1 MTQAWTS
8 IGLAALF
15 SVAAFGQAGI
25 TASGISAPAF
35 VAADVHV
42 SAKSRMP
49 SMAAGGLRGTRYLV
63 RQATMVDLISL
74 AYNIDNDKILA
85 GPIWLDSDRFD
96 VSARAPAGS
105 TPEQAQLMLQ
115 ALLAER
121 FGLKLRKDSK
131 ELPGFVLSM
140 GSGKPKM
147 KPAADASAPTSC
159 QGQPQTAPPSP
170 DTIPQQVVDC
180 HSISMDD
187 LARIAGQV
195 ASVNTPGTGLNK
207 TGLDGKW
214 DFTIKWTP
222 TGLLARA
229 GADGVSI
236 FDAVDKQLGLKLEA
250 GKVPVPVIF
259 VDSVN
264 EAPTPN
270 AADISKF
277 LPPPPPTEFDLAVIK
292 PTNPDFKGIRLQIL
306 PSGQINIQG
315 ATLNFLIQQ
324 IYDIYPDMIQGA
336 PKFMD
341 DDRWDIT
348 GRATSTDP
356 GQPAQADPETRNK
369 MIRKLMEDRFKL
381 KAHFEDRVVPAYT
394 LSSIKPKMAKADPT
408 TRTGCNEGPG
418 PDGKDPRIANP
429 VLSRLLYC
437 RNMTMAQFADR
448 LPQLANGYVQ
458 GAVLDK
464 TGLTDAYD
472 FTVSFSASGILQN
485 GLPGPGQA
493 PAQPGAGGASD
504 PNGALSFSEAVSK
517 QLGLKL
523 ELEKRPAPVLVIDH
537 VEQKPTEN

>member
-1 MTQAWTS
+1 MIRASTS
-8 IGLAALF
+8 VGFVALF
-15 SVAAFGQAGI
+15 SGAVFGQAGI
-25 TASGISAPAF
+25 VVSGTSAPAF

-74 AYNIDNDKILA
+74 AYDIDNDKILA
-85 GPIWLDSDRFD
+85 GPRWLDTDRFD

-105 TPEQAQLMLQ
+105 TPEQAKLMLQ
-115 ALLAER
+115 TLLAER
-121 FGLKLRKDSK
+121 FSLKLHKDSK

-147 KPAADASAPTSC
+147 KPAADASAPPGC

-180 HSISMDD
+180 HSMSMDD

-195 ASVNTPGTGLNK
+195 ANNNGNGLNK
-207 TGLDGKW
+207 TGLEGKW
-214 DFTIKWTP
+214 DFTVKWTP

-229 GADGVSI
+229 GADGISI

-250 GKVPVPVIF
+250 GKVPIPVIF

-264 EAPTPN
+264 EAATPN

-277 LPPPPPTEFDLAVIK
+277 LPPPPPAEFDLAVIK
-292 PTNPDFKGIRLQIL
+292 PTNPDFRGIRLNIL

-315 ATLNFLIQQ
+315 ATLNFLLQQ
-324 IYDIYPDMIQGA
+324 IYDIFPDMIQGG

-348 GRATSTDP
+348 AKMISTDP
-356 GQPAQADPETRNK
+356 GQPAQADPDTRNK
-369 MIRKLMEDRFKL
+369 AIGKLLEDRFKL

-394 LSSIKPKMAKADPT
+394 LSSVKPKMAKADPT
-408 TRTGCNEGPG
+408 TRAACNEGPG
-418 PDGKDPRIANP
+418 PDGKDPRVANP

-437 RNMTMAQFADR
+437 RNMTMAQFADQ
-448 LPQLANGYVQ
+448 LPQLASGYVHA
-458 GAVLDK
+458 AVLDK
-464 TGLTDAYD
+464 TGLTDVYD
-472 FTVSFSASGILQN
+472 FTLSFSAIGILQN

-504 PNGALSFSEAVSK
+504 PNGALSLSEAVSK

-537 VEQKPTEN
+537 VEQHPAEN

>member
-8 IGLAALF
+8 IGLVALF
-15 SVAAFGQAGI
+15 SGAAFGQAGI
-25 TASGISAPAF
+25 IASGTSAPAF
-35 VAADVHV
+35 EAADVHV

-74 AYNIDNDKILA
+74 AYDIDNDKILA
-85 GPIWLDSDRFD
+85 GPKWLDTDRFD
-96 VSARAPAGS
+96 VSARAPSGS
-105 TPEQAQLMLQ
+105 TPEQVKLMLQ
-115 ALLAER
+115 TLLAER
-121 FGLKLRKDSK
+121 FSLKFHKDSK
-131 ELPGFVLSM
+131 ELPGFVLST

-147 KPAADASAPTSC
+147 KPAADASAPWTC

-180 HSISMDD
+180 HSMSMDD
-187 LARIAGQV
+187 FARIVGQI
-195 ASVNTPGTGLNK
+195 ANNSGNGLNK

-222 TGLLARA
+222 PALLARA
-229 GADGVSI
+229 GADGISI

-250 GKVPVPVIF
+250 GKVPQPVIF

-277 LPPPPPTEFDLAVIK
+277 LPPPPALEFEGAVVK
-292 PTNPDFKGIRLQIL
+292 PTNPDFKGTRMQIL

-315 ATLNFLIQQ
+315 ATLSILLQQ
-324 IYDIYPDMIQGA
+324 FYDVTSDMMQGA

-341 DDRWDIT
+341 EDRWDIT
-348 GRATSTDP
+348 GKVISTDP
-356 GQPAQADPETRNK
+356 GQPAQADPETRT
-369 MIRKLMEDRFKL
+369 KLIIKLLEDRFKL
-381 KAHFEDRVVPAYT
+381 KMHFEDRVVPAYT
-394 LSSIKPKMAKADPT
+394 LSSVKPKMAKADPT

-418 PDGKDPRIANP
+418 PDGKDPRLANP

-437 RNMTMAQFADR
+437 RNITMAQFAER
-448 LPQLANGYVQ
+448 LPQLANGYVHS
-458 GAVLDK
+458 AVLDK

-472 FTVSFSASGILQN
+472 FTLSFSAIGILQN
-485 GLPGPGQA
+485 SLQGPGQ
-493 PAQPGAGGASD
+493 PGGAAD
-504 PNGALSFSEAVSK
+504 PNGALSLPDAVSK

-523 ELEKRPAPVLVIDH
+523 ELEKRLAPVLVIDH

>member
-1 MTQAWTS
+1 MTQAWTR

-15 SVAAFGQAGI
+15 SGAAFGQAGI
-25 TASGISAPAF
+25 TVSGTSAPAF
-35 VAADVHV
+35 EAADVHV

-74 AYNIDNDKILA
+74 AYDIDNDKILG
-85 GPIWLDSDRFD
+85 GPSWLDTYRFD

-105 TPEQAQLMLQ
+105 APEQAKLMLQ
-115 ALLAER
+115 ILLAER
-121 FGLKLRKDSK
+121 FSLKLHKDTK
-131 ELPGFVLSM
+131 ELPGFVLSL

-147 KPAADASAPTSC
+147 KPAADPSAPWGC

-170 DTIPQQVVDC
+170 DTIPQQVIDC
-180 HSISMDD
+180 HSMSMDD
-187 LARIAGQV
+187 FARIVGQL
-195 ASVNTPGTGLNK
+195 ANNNGNGLNK

-222 TGLLARA
+222 PALLARA
-229 GADGVSI
+229 GADGISV

-250 GKVPVPVIF
+250 GKVPQPVLF

-264 EAPTPN
+264 ETPTPN

-277 LPPPPPTEFDLAVIK
+277 LPPPPATEFDLAVIK

-315 ATLNFLIQQ
+315 ATLSFLIQQ
-324 IYDIYPDMIQGA
+324 IYDIFPDMIQGA

-341 DDRWDIT
+341 EDRWDIT
-348 GRATSTDP
+348 GKMISTDP

-369 MIRKLMEDRFKL
+369 AIGKLLEDRFGL
-381 KAHFEDRVVPAYT
+381 KMHFEDRVVPAYT
-394 LSSIKPKMAKADPT
+394 LSSVKPKMAKADPT
-408 TRTGCNEGPG
+408 ARTGCNEGPG
-418 PDGKDPRIANP
+418 PDGKDPRVANP

-448 LPQLANGYVQ
+448 LPQLANGYVHA
-458 GAVLDK
+458 AVLDK

-472 FTVSFSASGILQN
+472 FTVSFSAIGILQN

-493 PAQPGAGGASD
+493 PSQSGAGTASD
-504 PNGALSFSEAVSK
+504 PNGALSLPDAVSR

-537 VEQKPTEN
+537 AEQKPTEN

>member
-1 MTQAWTS
+1 MTQAWTRMS
-8 IGLAALF
+8 LAALF
-15 SVAAFGQAGI
+15 SGAAFGQAGI
-25 TASGISAPAF
+25 TASGASAPAF

-42 SAKSRMP
+42 SAKSRVP

-63 RQATMVDLISL
+63 RQATMVDLINL
-74 AYNIDNDKILA
+74 AYDVDYDKILG
-85 GPIWLDSDRFD
+85 GPSWLETDRFD

-115 ALLAER
+115 TLLAER
-121 FGLKLRKDSK
+121 FSLKLHKDSK
-131 ELPGFVLSM
+131 ELPGYVLSL

-147 KPAADASAPTSC
+147 KPAADASAPRSC
-159 QGQPQTAPPSP
+159 QGQMAPPSP
-170 DTIPQQVVDC
+170 DAVPQQVIDC
-180 HSISMDD
+180 HSMSMDD
-187 LARIAGQV
+187 VARIVGQL
-195 ASVNTPGTGLNK
+195 ANNNGNGLNK
-207 TGLDGKW
+207 TGLEGKW
-214 DFTIKWTP
+214 DFTIKLTP
-222 TGLLARA
+222 SGLLARA
-229 GADGVSI
+229 GADGISI
-236 FDAVDKQLGLKLEA
+236 FDAVDKQLGLKLEV
-250 GKVPVPVIF
+250 GKVPIPVLF

-292 PTNPDFKGIRLQIL
+292 PTNPDSRGGGLQIL

-315 ATLNFLIQQ
+315 WTLNILVQQ
-324 IYDIYPDMIQGA
+324 IYDILPDMIQGG

-341 DDRWDIT
+341 EDRWDIT
-348 GRATSTDP
+348 GKMISTDP
-356 GQPAQADPETRNK
+356 GQPAQADPDTRA
-369 MIRKLMEDRFKL
+369 RLLGKLLEDRFKL
-381 KAHFEDRVVPAYT
+381 KAHFEDRVVQAYT
-394 LSSIKPKMAKADPT
+394 LSSVKPKMAKADPT
-408 TRTGCNEGPG
+408 MRTGCNEGPG
-418 PDGKDPRIANP
+418 PDGKDPRVANP

-448 LPQLANGYVQ
+448 LPQLASGYVHA
-458 GAVLDK
+458 AVLDK

-472 FTVSFSASGILQN
+472 FTLSFSAIGILQN

-493 PAQPGAGGASD
+493 PAQPGAAGAAD
-504 PNGALSFSEAVSK
+504 PNGALSLSEAVSR

>member
-1 MTQAWTS
+1 MIRAFK
-8 IGLAALF
+8 GVGFVALF
-15 SVAAFGQAGI
+15 SGAVFGQAGI
-25 TASGISAPAF
+25 TASETSAPAF

-63 RQATMVDLISL
+63 RQATIVDLISL
-74 AYNIDNDKILA
+74 AYDFDNDKILA
-85 GPIWLDSDRFD
+85 GPSWLDTDRFD
-96 VSARAPAGS
+96 VSARAPVGS

-115 ALLAER
+115 TLLAER
-121 FGLKLRKDSK
+121 FSLKLHKDSK
-131 ELPGFVLSM
+131 ELPGFVLSL

-147 KPAADASAPTSC
+147 KPAADASAPRSC
-159 QGQPQTAPPSP
+159 QGQMAPPSP

-180 HSISMDD
+180 HSMSMDD
-187 LARIAGQV
+187 VARIVGQI
-195 ASVNTPGTGLNK
+195 ANNNGNALNK
-207 TGLDGKW
+207 TGLEGKW

-222 TGLLARA
+222 PGLLARA
-229 GADGVSI
+229 GADGISI

-250 GKVPVPVIF
+250 GKVPIPVLF

-292 PTNPDFKGIRLQIL
+292 PTNPDSRGGGLQIL

-315 ATLNFLIQQ
+315 WTLNILVQQ
-324 IYDIYPDMIQGA
+324 IYDILPDMIQGG

-348 GRATSTDP
+348 AKMISTDP
-356 GQPAQADPETRNK
+356 GQPAQADPDTRS
-369 MIRKLMEDRFKL
+369 RLLGKLLEDRFKL
-381 KAHFEDRVVPAYT
+381 KAHFEDRVVQAYT
-394 LSSIKPKMAKADPT
+394 LSSVKPKMAKADPT
-408 TRTGCNEGPG
+408 MRTGCNEGPG
-418 PDGKDPRIANP
+418 PDGKDPRVANP

-448 LPQLANGYVQ
+448 LPQLASGYVHA
-458 GAVLDK
+458 GVLDK

-472 FTVSFSASGILQN
+472 FTLSFSAIGILQN
-485 GLPGPGQA
+485 SPGQT
-493 PAQPGAGGASD
+493 PAQAGAAGASD
-504 PNGALSFSEAVSK
+504 PNGALSLSEAVSK